1 MKKEKQKN
9 RKSFNLSVADFHLFK
24 RLVLENFSLLWK
36 RYLIALLLMS
46 VVAGSTGMSAWL
58 MRDLINKVFIEHD
71 AQMMMLIC
79 GAVLVIYVA
88 KGFASYGQE
97 VLLARI
103 GNNIVARTQ
112 RKIYDAILSHD
123 LFFFQKVS
131 SADLVT
137 RITHNAQAASSTLN
151 LLATSLGRDLLTL
164 VSLVA
169 VMIMQD
175 PVLTAIALIGVPI
188 FFTVITRLLKQVRK
202 LFSSE
207 VQSLANT
214 IATIQETIHGIKVIK
229 AFQLE
234 EPMRER
240 MNASVSAVERLANK
254 MVAVQAGTN
263 PLIDT
268 LGGIAVA
275 SVIFY
280 GGWRVIYDGATPGE
294 FFAFITALLMTNDP
308 ARRLARLHLQLAA
321 NSVGIKMLYDLVDM
335 LPEAEARR
343 DELKPI
349 TVKHGEVTFHDVTFG
364 YDPEKPVLHAVS
376 MRADAGKIT
385 ALVGLSGSGKSTM
398 FNLMLRFFVPQQGR
412 IELDGHD
419 IRFADPASL
428 YQAMA
433 YVGQDVFLFEGTI
446 AENILRGRPGA
457 SEAEMVEAA
466 KNAAA
471 HEFIMALPQGYQTRV
486 GEFGGQ
492 LSGGQRQRVSIAR
505 AFLKNAHILLLDEP
519 TSALDAESDA
529 AIQGA
534 LQRLM
539 HGRTTLIIAHRL
551 ATVANADQI
560 VVLDHGRV
568 AETGTHAQLVA
579 QNGLYA
585 RLYQLQFASAE

>member
-1 MKKEKQKN
+1 MTKTIGFIN
-9 RKSFNLSVADFHLFK
+9 RLGDLAVLK
-24 RLVLENFSLLWK
+24 RLVLENYSLFWR
-36 RYLIALLLMS
+36 RYLLAFLLMAI
-46 VVAGSTGMSAWL
+46 VAGATAMSAWL
-58 MRDLINKVFIEHD
+58 MRDLINKVFIERN
-71 AQMMMLIC
+71 AEMMMLIC
-79 GAVLVIYVA
+79 TTVLVMYVA

-112 RKIYDAILSHD
+112 RKIYDAILSQD